1 MAENK
6 QTENQIVLKRNTFFL
21 GIGIV
26 AVLMVAMV
34 IRTIF
39 AILPFGDE
47 YDAFALIF
55 LSVWIVAVLAMAVYA
70 FTVCS
75 RKITINDEG
84 VLCKTW
90 FSKSQIKWD
99 EIKDWGLSYC
109 GVSRGMGNTYYLYFS
124 KQQHPI
130 KNDCKKKLKGKMIK
144 NFVFSNGY
152 DEVISKI
159 VPFCESRTQV
169 EPFIA
174 KDKPHFM

>member
-1 MAENK
+1 MAKNN
-6 QTENQIVLKRNTFFL
+6 QTENRIVLKRNTFFL

-34 IRTIF
+34 IRTVF
-39 AILPFGDE
+39 AILPLDDG
-47 YDAFALIF
+47 YDVFALAF
-55 LSVWIVAVLAMAVYA
+55 LSVWIVAVSAMAVYA

-75 RKITINDEG
+75 RKIVIDDEG
-84 VLCKTW
+84 VSCKTW
-90 FSKSQIKWD
+90 LSKSLIKWD

-109 GVSRGMGNTYYLYFS
+109 GDSRGMGNTYYLYFS

-130 KNDCKKKLKGKMIK
+130 KDDCKKKLKGKMIK
-144 NFVFSNGY
+144 SFVYANGY
-152 DEVISKI
+152 DEVISDI
-159 VPFCESRTQV
+159 VPFCKSRTQV